1 MQCAQC
7 GAQARDDQQFCG
19 HCGAPL
25 ALPCPTCGYANPGE
39 HNFCGSCGS
48 RLDLQSPPPAAP
60 VSTERRVVS
69 VLFVDLVGFTSL
81 SEQRDPEEVRDL
93 ITEYFDLARD
103 VIGPFGGTVD
113 KFIGDAV
120 MAWWGATTSLE
131 DDAERAVRAA
141 LELVDRVSTLGDR
154 QGIPGLAARAGVMT
168 GEVAVGPGGNE
179 QGLLLG
185 DLVNSTARL
194 QSLAEPGTVL
204 VGERTASLVG
214 TAIELEE
221 AGTHRVKGKEE
232 PLSAWRA
239 ARVAGER
246 GGRGRAD
253 TLEPPFVGRSAELRL
268 LKDTLHANGRDGR
281 ARLVSLVGQAGI
293 GKSRL
298 VWELKKYVDGLVED
312 VFWHE
317 GRSPAYGDALALWA
331 LGEMIRGRAGI
342 QETDTATVTAERLAD
357 TVAAHVVPEEADWV
371 CDRLAA
377 LLGVGDSV
385 GSERTELFAAART
398 LFEGI
403 AARGT
408 TVLVFEDLHWADP
421 GLLEFIE
428 ELPDWSQNHP
438 ILVVTVARPDLLDR
452 RPDWGSGRRGF
463 TSLYLTP
470 LADEE
475 VAKLIRGTVT
485 GMPEPAVERI
495 VGSAGGVPLFAVEML
510 RTLLSD
516 GRLVLIDGVATV
528 TGQLGEI
535 EVPSTVQAVI
545 AARLDRLPADE
556 RELVRD
562 AAVLGQSFTVEGLA
576 ALRDEGVDKL
586 ERRLGG
592 LVRHEIL
599 ELNRDPRSPE
609 RGQYRWVQTVLRE
622 VAYGR
627 IPRQDRRDLHLRVAR
642 YFRAAD
648 DPELAPVAASH
659 FVAASEHTAGADPE
673 LHAEMVEALR
683 AAVRRAQALHAH
695 EQVLSLVATA
705 VPVVPDEI
713 AVELREA
720 GAWAAV
726 RVSDD
731 AEADRHVA
739 ALRDLAA
746 AGDDPSWSHRA
757 VALAGWVAN
766 ETRRSPQALEMMRS
780 HLDTH
785 RDLLADCHLARV
797 AVYLSRA
804 LMLNGDSADAA
815 ALADEALGAAEHF
828 GLIGDVADAMITRGT
843 ALSGE
848 RIHQAMALLRGAL
861 ALSREHRLA
870 APEWRAL
877 VNIGYASPDPA
888 ETSAAAQE
896 AFDGAKKVG
905 DRTQATFVAGNLV
918 SYRLFVLDLDE
929 AEQVLD
935 DPIWSDRPGSRIT
948 RLAYRIQ
955 AELYRGDRERVEALL
970 AEATTLLS
978 EVADA
983 QAKLNLERAQAS
995 VDLVD
1000 GDYRAVFDLG
1010 RRHFEELPFAPGVSV
1025 GLAVSGAA
1033 LGGDP
1038 EQLRE
1043 AEAMAQT
1050 LPEGDLYT
1058 GSVRWPGI
1066 MLALVGGDTERA
1078 VREADVLL
1086 DWLEERG
1093 MRWLLF
1099 RDLTSAARHLPADHE
1114 ARSRYVARIRALT
1127 DEAGAPGLWEFA
1139 ERALA

>member
-1 MQCAQC
+1 
-7 GAQARDDQQFCG
+7 
-19 HCGAPL
+19 
-25 ALPCPTCGYANPGE
+25 
-39 HNFCGSCGS
+39 
-48 RLDLQSPPPAAP
+48 
-60 VSTERRVVS
+60 
-69 VLFVDLVGFTSL
+69 
-81 SEQRDPEEVRDL
+81 
-93 ITEYFDLARD
+93 
-103 VIGPFGGTVD
+103 
-113 KFIGDAV
+113 
-120 MAWWGATTSLE
+120 
-131 DDAERAVRAA
+131 
-141 LELVDRVSTLGDR
+141 
-154 QGIPGLAARAGVMT
+154 
-168 GEVAVGPGGNE
+168 
-179 QGLLLG
+179 
-185 DLVNSTARL
+185 
-194 QSLAEPGTVL
+194 
-204 VGERTASLVG
+204 
-214 TAIELEE
+214 
-221 AGTHRVKGKEE
+221 GTHQVKGKEE

-239 ARVAGER
+239 VRVAGER

-268 LKDTLHANGRDGR
+268 LKDTLHATGRDGR

-331 LGEMIRGRAGI
+331 LGEMIRGRARV

-357 TVAAHVVPEEADWV
+357 TVAAHVVAEEADWV
-371 CDRLAA
+371 YDRLAA

-385 GSERTELFAAART
+385 GSERTELFAAVRA

-438 ILVVTVARPDLLDR
+438 ILVVTVARPDLVDR

-475 VAKLIRGTVT
+475 VANLIRGTVT

-495 VGSAGGVPLFAVEML
+495 VGAAGGVPLFAVEML

-516 GRLVLIDGVATV
+516 GRLVLVDGVATV

-545 AARLDRLPADE
+545 AARLDWLPADE

-627 IPRQDRRDLHLRVAR
+627 ISRQDRRDLHLRVAR
-642 YFRAAD
+642 YFRAVD

-659 FVAASEHTAGADPE
+659 FVAASEHTAGTDPE
-673 LHAEMVEALR
+673 LQAEMVEALR

-705 VPVVPDEI
+705 LPVVPDEI
-713 AVELREA
+713 VVELREA

-726 RVSDD
+726 RLTDD
-731 AEADRHVA
+731 GEADRHVV

-746 AGDDPSWSHRA
+746 AGADSSWSHRA

-766 ETRRSPQALEMMRS
+766 ETRRPTQALEMMTS
-780 HLDTH
+780 HLDAH
-785 RDLLADCHLARV
+785 PDLLADCYLARV

-804 LMLNGDSADAA
+804 LMLTGDNAA
-815 ALADEALGAAEHF
+815 AAPLADEALGAAEHF
-828 GLIGDVADAMITRGT
+828 GLIEEVADAMITRGT
-843 ALSGE
+843 ALSGD
-848 RIHQAMALLRGAL
+848 RIHQAMALLQGAL
-861 ALSREHRLA
+861 ALSREHGLTA
-870 APEWRAL
+870 SEWRAL
-877 VNIGYASPDPA
+877 VNIGYASPDLA
-888 ETSAAAQE
+888 ETMAASQE
-896 AFDGAKKVG
+896 AFDSAKRVG
-905 DRTQATFVAGNLV
+905 DRAQTTFVAGNVV
-918 SYRLFVLDLDE
+918 SHALFTLDLDA
-929 AEQVLD
+929 AERVLED
-935 DPIWSDRPGSRIT
+935 DPVWSDSPGNRIT
-948 RLAYRIQ
+948 RLAYRIRV
-955 AELYRGDRERVEALL
+955 ELYRGDRERVEALL
-970 AEATTLLS
+970 AEATDLLS
-978 EVADA
+978 EEAEV
-983 QAKLNLERAQAS
+983 QQKLNLERARAF
-995 VDLVD
+995 VDMA
-1000 GDYRAVFDLG
+1000 GGCYRAVFELG

-1025 GLAVSGAA
+1025 ELAVNGAA
-1033 LGGDP
+1033 LSGDP

-1043 AEAMAQT
+1043 AEKMAQT
-1050 LPEGDLYT
+1050 LPEGDINT

-1078 VREADVLL
+1078 VGEADAFL

-1093 MRWLLF
+1093 LRWQLF
-1099 RDLTSAARHLPADHE
+1099 IDLTSAVRHLPPDHE
-1114 ARSRYVARIRALT
+1114 ARSRYIARIRALT
-1127 DEAGAPGLWEFA
+1127 DEAEAPGLWEFA
-1139 ERALA
+1139 ERALD